1 MPMTITLPTRIYN
14 AAQTRTIDAAIIAG
28 GIEGGELMQ
37 RAAEALWEQLLRRWP
52 DEGVLTVLCGGGNNA
67 GDGYLVARLAL
78 VAGWNVRVLAVS
90 APEKLRGEAIR
101 AYQSALAEGVEV
113 TAWQEGE
120 TLRGVV
126 LDAMLGTGL
135 DAEVREP
142 YAGAI
147 RAVNASGL
155 PVVSVDL
162 PSGLHADTGAVLGEA
177 VIADMTVTFITLKIG
192 LFTGQG
198 ADQAGELHFAP
209 LAELPAEM
217 PLPVARSL
225 SLDDWSETLAPRPR
239 SSHKGMFGHA
249 LVIGGGPGMGGAVL
263 LAAETALRSGAG
275 KVSAATRSAHIA
287 PLLTRCPEVMVH
299 SVDDPHEVEELIAG
313 ASVLVVGPGLGTSQ
327 WAQEIMDRVLRSDL
341 PKVLDADALN
351 IIAQRFADGTDL
363 GENCIIT
370 PHPAEAARLLGC
382 STSEVQRDRLL
393 ALDKLTQRYACAVV
407 LKGVGSLVGGGEPR
421 GEPVGLC
428 TAGNPGMATAGMGDV
443 LSGLCGALLAQK
455 LPAGTA
461 ARYAVLVH
469 ALAGDEAAALGQR
482 GLLATDL
489 MMAIRRLLN
498 IRERT

>member
-1 MPMTITLPTRIYN
+1 MTITLPTRIYN
-14 AAQTRTIDAAIIAG
+14 AAQTRTIDAAII
-28 GIEGGELMQ
+28 EGGVAGSELMQ

-52 DEGVLTVLCGGGNNA
+52 DSGALTVLCGGGNNA
-67 GDGYLVARLAL
+67 GDGYLVARLAHM
-78 VAGWNVRVLAVS
+78 AGWDARILAVS
-90 APEKLRGEAIR
+90 APEKLSGDAGR
-101 AYQSALAEGVEV
+101 AYQLATAGGVEV

-120 TLRGVV
+120 LLRGVV

-135 DAEVREP
+135 DADVREP
-142 YAGAI
+142 YASAI
-147 RAVNASGL
+147 RAINASGL

-177 VIADMTVTFITLKIG
+177 VKADMTVTFITLKIG

-198 ADQAGELHFAP
+198 PDMVGELHFAP
-209 LAELPAEM
+209 LADLPPEM
-217 PLPVARSL
+217 PSPVAHRL
-225 SLDDWSETLAPRPR
+225 SLNGWSGTLAPRPR

-249 LVIGGGPGMGGAVL
+249 LVVGGGLGMGGAVL
-263 LAAETALRSGAG
+263 LAAETALRGGAG

-287 PLLTRCPEVMVH
+287 PLLARCPEVMVH
-299 SVDDPHEVEELIAG
+299 AADDPQEVEELIG
-313 ASVLVVGPGLGTSQ
+313 HASVLIVGPGLGRSQ
-327 WAQEIMDRVLRSDL
+327 WAQDIMDRVLRSDL

-351 IIAQRFADGTDL
+351 IIAERFVDGRDL

-370 PHPAEAARLLGC
+370 PHPAEAARLLGW
-382 STSEVQRDRLL
+382 STSDIQKNRLL
-393 ALDKLTQRYACAVV
+393 AVEQLTLRYGCAVV
-407 LKGVGSLVGGGEPR
+407 LKGVGTLVAGGDPTGA
-421 GEPVGLC
+421 PVALC

-455 LPAGTA
+455 VPAGTA

-469 ALAGDEAAALGQR
+469 ALAGDHAAAQGQR

-498 IRERT
+498 IREIT

>member
-1 MPMTITLPTRIYN
+1 MTITLPTHIYN
-14 AAQTRTIDAAIIAG
+14 AAQTRAIDAAIIAG
-28 GIEGGELMQ
+28 GVEGGELMQ
-37 RAAEALWEQLLRRWP
+37 RAAGALWEQLLRRWP
-52 DEGVLTVLCGGGNNA
+52 DEDVLTVLCGGGNNG
-67 GDGYLVARLAL
+67 GDGYLVACLARM
-78 VAGWNVRVLAVS
+78 AGWDVRVLALC
-90 APEKLRGEAIR
+90 APEKLHGDAQR
-101 AYQSALAEGVEV
+101 AYRLAMAEGIEI

-120 TLRGVV
+120 SLRGVV

-147 RAVNASGL
+147 RAINASGL
-155 PVVSVDL
+155 PTVSVDL
-162 PSGLHADTGAVLGEA
+162 PSGLHADSGVVLGEA
-177 VIADMTVTFITLKIG
+177 VTADMTVTFITLKIG

-198 ADQAGELHFAP
+198 PDHVGELHFAR
-209 LAELPAEM
+209 LADMPAEM
-217 PLPVARSL
+217 TLPVAHRL
-225 SLDDWSETLAPRPR
+225 GLEGWSETLAPRPR

-275 KVSAATRSAHIA
+275 KVSAATRSVHIA

-299 SVDDPHEVEELIAG
+299 SVDDPQGLEELMAG
-313 ASVLVVGPGLGTSQ
+313 ASVLVVGPGLGRSS
-327 WAQEIMDRVLRSDL
+327 WAQEIMDLVLRSDL

-351 IIAQRFADGTDL
+351 IIAERFVDGRDL

-382 STSEVQRDRLL
+382 STSDIQQDRLQ
-393 ALDKLTQRYACAVV
+393 ALEKLTRRYGCAVV
-407 LKGVGSLVGGGEPR
+407 LKGVGSLVGGGEPG

-455 LPAGTA
+455 LPSGTA
-461 ARYAVLVH
+461 ARYATLLH
-469 ALAGDEAAALGQR
+469 ALAGDQAAEQGQR

-498 IRERT
+498 IREIT